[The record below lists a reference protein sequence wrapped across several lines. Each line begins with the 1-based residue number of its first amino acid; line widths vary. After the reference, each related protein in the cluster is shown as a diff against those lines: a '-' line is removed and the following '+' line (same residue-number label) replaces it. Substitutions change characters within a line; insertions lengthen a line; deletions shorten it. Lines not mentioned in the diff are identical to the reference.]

1 LPPVK
6 EESDRPA
13 GKWAEEC
20 LPYASAKDQA
30 GYWHWWDISDL
41 EGGHTTPFSEL
52 LCEDVRVALFSFD
65 ATDEFETMEIE
76 HVTG

>member
-20 LPYASAKDQA
+20 LPYASAKAQD
-30 GYWHWWDISDL
+30 GYRRRWDISGL
-41 EGGHTTPFSEL
+41 EGGHTTSFSEL
-52 LCEDVRVALFSFD
+52 LCEDVKVTLFSFD
-65 ATDEFETMEIE
+65 SPKEFETMEIE
-76 HVTG
+76 FVAG